1 MNVHRIPGARP
12 LALTAGA
19 AAALA
24 IGLAAAGP
32 ANPAGAT
39 QSPSARVANDT
50 LTVVGTSRSDRIALR
65 LAPGAPGTMQVD
77 LNDDGIAEQSFDRN
91 TFSRIEVF
99 LRSGS
104 DQFRVDQA
112 NGIIDEPATVS
123 GGSGNDSLNG
133 GDGIELFIGGSGK
146 DAVDGNRGNDSAVL
160 GSGSDS
166 FRWDPGD
173 GSDIVEGQS
182 GTDTLDFNGAG
193 VAENMSLAANGQ
205 RSLFL
210 RDAGNIRMDMDGV
223 ERLDLTALG
232 APDTFSVGDM
242 SGTDFRRADVD
253 LSGPAGGGDGQ
264 PDVVTVNGTERS
276 DRIDVETDGA
286 RVDVEGLRTEV
297 RITGSEAS
305 DLLQVNSLG
314 SNDDVDVD
322 EAVSALIGVAVD
334 LGSGQR

>member
-1 MNVHRIPGARP
+1 MNVHRMPGARP

-24 IGLAAAGP
+24 IGLAAASP

-50 LTVVGTSRSDRIALR
+50 LTVLGTSRSDRIALR

-77 LNDDGIAEQSFDRN
+77 LNDDGIAEHSFDRN
-91 TFSRIEVF
+91 TFGRIEVF

-112 NGIIDEPATVS
+112 NGVIDEPATVS

-133 GDGIELFIGGSGK
+133 GDGIELFIGGSGR

-182 GTDTLDFNGAG
+182 GTDTLDFNGAAG
-193 VAENMSLAANGQ
+193 AENMRLSPNGG

-223 ERLDLTALG
+223 ERLDLTALENQ
-232 APDTFSVGDM
+232 DTVAVDDM
-242 SGTDFRRADVD
+242 SGTDFRRANVD
-253 LSGPAGGGDGQ
+253 LSSAAGGPDGQ
-264 PDVVTVNGTERS
+264 ADIVTVNGTERA

-286 RVDVEGLRTEV
+286 RVDVEGLRTDV

-314 SNDDVDVD
+314 GNDDVDVD
-322 EAVSALIGVAVD
+322 QAVSALIGVAVD

>member
-1 MNVHRIPGARP
+1 MNVHSIPGPRP
-12 LALTAGA
+12 LAITAGA

-32 ANPAGAT
+32 ANAAGAT
-39 QSPSARVANDT
+39 QSPSAHVANDT
-50 LTVVGTSRSDRIALR
+50 LTVIGTSHSDRIALR

-99 LRSGS
+99 MRSGS
-104 DQFRVDQA
+104 DQFRVDQV
-112 NGIIDEPATVS
+112 NGVIDEPATVA

-133 GDGIELFIGGSGK
+133 GDGIELFIGGSGR
-146 DAVDGNRGNDSAVL
+146 DAVDGNRGNDSAAL

-182 GTDTLDFNGAG
+182 GTDTLDFNGAAG
-193 VAENMSLAANGQ
+193 AENMRLSPNGG

-223 ERLDLTALG
+223 ERLDLTALENQ
-232 APDTFSVGDM
+232 DTVAVDDM
-242 SGTDFRRADVD
+242 SGTDFRRANVD
-253 LSGPAGGGDGQ
+253 LSSAAGGPDGQ
-264 PDVVTVNGTERS
+264 ADIVTVNGTERA
-276 DRIDVETDGA
+276 DRIDVETDGS

-297 RITGSEAS
+297 RITGSETS
-305 DLLQVNSLG
+305 DRLQVNSLG
-314 SNDDVDVD
+314 GNDDVDV
-322 EAVSALIGVAVD
+322 EQAVFALIGVAVD
-334 LGSGQR
+334 LGAGQL